1 MFKLCPIAVYMNPIK
16 KILLINPPIQDFYQ
30 TEIRQ
35 QPLGLKYIQAV
46 LETKGYQTFLFDSLA
61 SNKKHTVPIP
71 KQFSYLK
78 QYYPANDLSPFKLF
92 THYRYFGLSFNEIQE
107 QINSFH
113 PDLIGISI
121 NFTPYFDLALETA
134 KQCKSIFPDVQVVA
148 GGHHATAVPEDV
160 LKTEFFDFVILGEGE
175 NRILQLINCISK
187 NDVSLIKEIDG
198 IAFRDHGQIVI
209 NSIKSH
215 IQNLDQL
222 PILDI
227 KNEIGMII
235 TSRGCPQNCN
245 FCSIAN
251 VMGKKVRFRSIE
263 SVINEIEVGIKNG
276 VRKFDF
282 EDDNLTIDRNRAKKL
297 FGEIINRFSGYNLML
312 SAMNGILADT
322 LDEELIEL
330 MKLAGF
336 EWLNIPLVSGSPEIQ
351 QRIERNQS
359 YQHFS
364 KVVYR
369 AKKYGLKIVAYLI
382 IGLPEDSLDQ
392 MIADIVFL
400 AGLPVLIGP
409 SIFYPP
415 PGSVTFKNCVNNGY
429 ISGTD
434 YSLYRSSAVP
444 VETENFSRPD
454 LITLFRLA
462 RAINFIKHLIDQNDM
477 SEFERFSDFVM
488 EKNIKNDT
496 LIFEHKLTPDEIGIL
511 LIDQLLRNG
520 QLKGLFLKNRTSQEF
535 QYDWIT
541 YKISGEIVQK
551 FLTKFKEKSIGGIYN
566 SNCLSI

>member
-1 MFKLCPIAVYMNPIK
+1 MNPIK

-551 FLTKFKEKSIGGIYN
+551 FLTKFKEKSVGGIYN

>member
-1 MFKLCPIAVYMNPIK
+1 MNPIK

>member
-1 MFKLCPIAVYMNPIK
+1 MNPIK

-409 SIFYPP
+409 SMFYPP

>member
-1 MFKLCPIAVYMNPIK
+1 MNPIK

-148 GGHHATAVPEDV
+148 GGHHATTVPEDV

>member
-1 MFKLCPIAVYMNPIK
+1 MNPIK

-409 SIFYPP
+409 SMFYPP

-551 FLTKFKEKSIGGIYN
+551 FLTKFKEKSVGGIYN